1 MSLWTPGGEVP
12 VERNRGS
19 QAPPSR
25 AGAPQPGAPAIS
37 EAALAE
43 AAAAAGIDLD
53 ELSAEE
59 RAQLEA
65 MMLEMAQVQAQLAS
79 TPAAQV
85 IANHLGGFYE
95 LARIHLSQ
103 DPPRF
108 DEASLAID
116 AMAGVL
122 DAVED
127 RHGPRR
133 ARPARGPQPAADGLH
148 PAASRAPWATTP
160 EPVRSTD
167 RVAAAGACGGG

>member
-12 VERNRGS
+12 VERNRGAQPRS
-19 QAPPSR
+19 A
-25 AGAPQPGAPAIS
+25 APQPGAPAIS

-65 MMLEMAQVQAQLAS
+65 MMVEMAQVQAQLAS
-79 TPAAQV
+79 APAAQV

-108 DEASLAID
+108 EEASLAID

-127 RHGPRR
+127 RMGQDGPSLREGLNQLQMAFIQMRR
-133 ARPARGPQPAADGLH
+133 DAIGDD
-148 PAASRAPWATTP
+148 ASEAEA
-160 EPVRSTD
+160 
-167 RVAAAGACGGG
+167 

>member
-12 VERNRGS
+12 VERNRGGGP
-19 QAPPSR
+19 APS
-25 AGAPQPGAPAIS
+25 APHPGAPAIS

-103 DPPRF
+103 DPPRL
-108 DEASLAID
+108 DEATLAID

-122 DAVED
+122 DAVEERLGQD
-127 RHGPRR
+127 GIALREGLSQLQMAFIQMRR
-133 ARPARGPQPAADGLH
+133 DVAGQGAD
-148 PAASRAPWATTP
+148 
-160 EPVRSTD
+160 ED
-167 RVAAAGACGGG
+167 

>member
-12 VERNRGS
+12 VERNREG
-19 QAPPSR
+19 R
-25 AGAPQPGAPAIS
+25 ASSGGPQPGAPAIS

-43 AAAAAGIDLD
+43 AAAAAGIDL
-53 ELSAEE
+53 EALSADE
-59 RAQLEA
+59 RAQLES
-65 MMLEMAQVQAQLAS
+65 MMLEMAEVQAQLAS

-85 IANHLGGFYE
+85 VANHLGGFYE

-127 RHGPRR
+127 RMGQDGVALREGLSQLQMAFIQMRR
-133 ARPARGPQPAADGLH
+133 EMLGTD
-148 PAASRAPWATTP
+148 T
-160 EPVRSTD
+160 EPDSD
-167 RVAAAGACGGG
+167 

>member
-12 VERNRGS
+12 VERNRGARS
-19 QAPPSR
+19 DPGRNAQ
-25 AGAPQPGAPAIS
+25 APQPGTPAIS

-53 ELSAEE
+53 ELSGEE

-79 TPAAQV
+79 APAAQV

-95 LARIHLSQ
+95 LARIHMSQ
-103 DPPRF
+103 VPPRF

-116 AMAGVL
+116 AMTGVL
-122 DAVED
+122 DAIET
-127 RHGPRR
+127 RMG
-133 ARPARGPQPAADGLH
+133 QDGIALREGLNQLQTVFVQLRS
-148 PAASRAPWATTP
+148 A
-160 EPVRSTD
+160 EPGSAND
-167 RVAAAGACGGG
+167 PDDDSDE

>member
-12 VERNRGS
+12 VERNRGG
-19 QAPPSR
+19 QPAP
-25 AGAPQPGAPAIS
+25 AAPQPGAPAIS

-85 IANHLGGFYE
+85 VANHLGGFYE

-116 AMAGVL
+116 AMAAVL

-127 RHGPRR
+127 RMGP
-133 ARPARGPQPAADGLH
+133 DGL
-148 PAASRAPWATTP
+148 ALREGLNQLQMAFIQLRRETVGDAP
-160 EPVRSTD
+160 EPD
-167 RVAAAGACGGG
+167 EGPAGT

>member
-12 VERNRGS
+12 VERNRGG
-19 QAPPSR
+19 QPAPGGPQ
-25 AGAPQPGAPAIS
+25 AGAPQAGAPAIS

-85 IANHLGGFYE
+85 VANHLGGFYE

-116 AMAGVL
+116 AMAAVL

-127 RHGPRR
+127 RMGPDGQALREGLNQLQMAFIQLRR
-133 ARPARGPQPAADGLH
+133 EAVGDA
-148 PAASRAPWATTP
+148 P
-160 EPVRSTD
+160 EPD
-167 RVAAAGACGGG
+167 EG

>member
-12 VERNRGS
+12 VERNREG
-19 QAPPSR
+19 R
-25 AGAPQPGAPAIS
+25 ASSGGPQPGAPAIS

-43 AAAAAGIDLD
+43 AAAAAGIDL
-53 ELSAEE
+53 EGLSPEE
-59 RAQLEA
+59 RTQLET
-65 MMLEMAQVQAQLAS
+65 MMLEMAQVQAQLAT

-85 IANHLGGFYE
+85 VANHLGGFYE

-127 RHGPRR
+127 RMG
-133 ARPARGPQPAADGLH
+133 QDGISLREGLNQLQM
-148 PAASRAPWATTP
+148 AFIQMRQELVGDAP
-160 EPVRSTD
+160 EPD
-167 RVAAAGACGGG
+167 AEAD

>member
-12 VERNRGS
+12 VERNRGA
-19 QAPPSR
+19 QDAPR
-25 AGAPQPGAPAIS
+25 GPQPGAPAIS

-53 ELSAEE
+53 ELSGEE

-85 IANHLGGFYE
+85 VANHLGGFYE

-116 AMAGVL
+116 AMAAVL

-127 RHGPRR
+127 RMGP
-133 ARPARGPQPAADGLH
+133 DGL
-148 PAASRAPWATTP
+148 ALREGLNQLQMAFIQLRRETVGDAP
-160 EPVRSTD
+160 EPD
-167 RVAAAGACGGG
+167 EGPEGD